1 MSVISAGAAQ
11 ASSLS
16 ISAGGS
22 PSTLTSNFDP
32 SYLPAHNPDN
42 IHGTGGSPTP
52 ITVFGNGSVGGLK
65 VNGADANTFVTYTY
79 LGTEAA
85 YTNLFM
91 VGASPV
97 TLFQNHNVERVAGVA
112 SSLFSASNGFLS
124 FRFRSVDP
132 GNKDAVN
139 GVSIDPQVQLAVA
152 LINPNLAYLF
162 LEDIAQGGDH
172 DFDDM
177 VIRVDLIQ
185 RGGGNTPTP
194 VPGAAWLFGS
204 AIAGAPGLR
213 GWRRRGTLA
222 KGA

>member
-85 YTNLFM
+85 YT
-91 VGASPV
+91 
-97 TLFQNHNVERVAGVA
+97 Q
-112 SSLFSASNGFLS
+112 SLYGWCEPS
-124 FRFRSVDP
+124 
-132 GNKDAVN
+132 DA
-139 GVSIDPQVQLAVA
+139 IPEPQCG
-152 LINPNLAYLF
+152 
-162 LEDIAQGGDH
+162 ESCGCG
-172 DFDDM
+172 
-177 VIRVDLIQ
+177 IQ
-185 RGGGNTPTP
+185 PLQR
-194 VPGAAWLFGS
+194 
-204 AIAGAPGLR
+204 
-213 GWRRRGTLA
+213 
-222 KGA
+222 